1 MAILKLYS
9 TFEQKFAIFLEMNF
23 AIFTIFRKADI
34 FIFILFLSVT
44 VASFLFLKTS
54 ESHEARLLV
63 TSGKKEFIYSLEK
76 NRELEIDGAIGK
88 SVIVIQ
94 DGRAFFKSS
103 PCTNKTCVHMGA
115 VSAENDWAACL
126 PNDVFIRVE

>member
-1 MAILKLYS
+1 MLVL
-9 TFEQKFAIFLEMNF
+9 
-23 AIFTIFRKADI
+23 
-34 FIFILFLSVT
+34 FIAVT

-54 ESHEARLLV
+54 KNPEQNLV
-63 TSGKKEFIYSLEK
+63 ITAAQKEYIYPLSK
-76 NRELEIDGAIGK
+76 NREVEIAGVLGN

-115 VSAENDWAACL
+115 VSLENDWAACL